1 VVHDQDAS
9 HTQQEDDL
17 GNGTEDEITRPEGR
31 RARRTRRTEG
41 FQKSE
46 EIDIRKRAL
55 QTS

>member
-1 VVHDQDAS
+1 MVVHDQDAS

-17 GNGTEDEITRPEGR
+17 GNDTEGEVTRLIGR
-31 RARRTRRTEG
+31 QARRTEG

-46 EIDIRKRAL
+46 EMDIVKRAL